1 MKKILSLVLAA
12 LMIFSVLPVA
22 FADEAVAE
30 EVAAEVSEYQAAI
43 DFLKLLGIYKGDG
56 TDDAAE
62 NNGGQHD
69 QQQTVVLK
77 E

>member
-30 EVAAEVSEYQAAI
+30 EVSAEAPVE
-43 DFLKLLGIYKGDG
+43 
-56 TDDAAE
+56 E
-62 NNGGQHD
+62 
-69 QQQTVVLK
+69 
-77 E
+77 